1 MSPTVQLLHCLTVS
15 LLHCLARSV
24 PHRRTF
30 AEQRVRRTQKEW
42 LALALLLLL
51 IPPEHPPQHSTTHP
65 RSCTR
70 RIRINIMA
78 GSQQDETMLLNSL
91 TADAPTAPT
100 APTAPAPEAEI
111 AVAAASESSE
121 SEERASKR
129 RRFSPDS
136 PAVQSEEELCII
148 EPVTIAAAAGLSTSD
163 VSMAAVEQSSTD
175 CDESKQSSETDSAA
189 ASLDQVPPD
198 SAASPPF
205 AAGSAAAKPASK
217 RRAQCK
223 ICGLVLSSGSN
234 RLRHER
240 SKHKLTTTS
249 SPPQQQQQQQ
259 QQQRHSNPA
268 AFIDAQP
275 RRSDL
280 HGAAGAAR
288 GAATS
293 SPSPGPQTYRSASKR
308 SFVDMTNTSS
318 PPMIPLARSQSLS
331 EAEEEEWDSELADFI
346 AAGSAGSDLSACL
359 SAEDSEER
367 PLSASTSSG
376 DDTKSDDGPPHDAQQ
391 SSSTSSES
399 DSNDGLGM
407 NFPGNP
413 LLYSDEEMQAG
424 CQSFL
429 VWLRYVS
436 RTQHFATPARQTA
449 RGAVPCSES
458 SRFVPDPHALAFAS
472 MHRERTFLLTSFFS
486 VSLSQRTPSHPVR
499 ISGQGAV
506 SPEIAVATDSDQEFT
521 ALHLPAARSQGRD
534 EACLGRSA
542 GVGEPGHLP
551 GAVCCAGRAKS
562 GKRTFSRY
570 LPSH

>member
-1 MSPTVQLLHCLTVS
+1 VHV
-15 LLHCLARSV
+15 
-24 PHRRTF
+24 
-30 AEQRVRRTQKEW
+30 
-42 LALALLLLL
+42 
-51 IPPEHPPQHSTTHP
+51 
-65 RSCTR
+65 
-70 RIRINIMA
+70 
-78 GSQQDETMLLNSL
+78 ET
-91 TADAPTAPT
+91 
-100 APTAPAPEAEI
+100 
-111 AVAAASESSE
+111 
-121 SEERASKR
+121 
-129 RRFSPDS
+129 
-136 PAVQSEEELCII
+136 EEELCII
-148 EPVTIAAAAGLSTSD
+148 EPVTIAAAAGLDTSD
-163 VSMAAVEQSSTD
+163 VSMAVVEQSSTD

-198 SAASPPF
+198 SATSPHF
-205 AAGSAAAKPASK
+205 AAGSTAAKPASK

-223 ICGLVLSSGSN
+223 FCNLVLSSQSN

-259 QQQRHSNPA
+259 QRHSNPA

-275 RRSDL
+275 RRPGP
-280 HGAAGAAR
+280 HGAAAASR

-293 SPSPGPQTYRSASKR
+293 SPSPAAQTYRSASKR

-318 PPMIPLARSQSLS
+318 PPVIPLARSQSLS
-331 EAEEEEWDSELADFI
+331 EAEEEDWDSELADFI
-346 AAGSAGSDLSACL
+346 AAGSAGSDLSAGP

-391 SSSTSSES
+391 SSSTPNSES

-413 LLYSDEEMQAG
+413 LLFSDEEMQAG

-449 RGAVPCSES
+449 RGAFPCSES

-472 MHRERTFLLTSFFS
+472 MHREQTFLLTSFFLS
-486 VSLSQRTPSHPVR
+486 RFLSEPPLTPCEFLVKGRSRLKSLSQLTPIKNSLR
-499 ISGQGAV
+499 FIYQLLGAKEETRPPSV
-506 SPEIAVATDSDQEFT
+506 DLQVWASLATCQ
-521 ALHLPAARSQGRD
+521 ALYAA
-534 EACLGRSA
+534 LGER
-542 GVGEPGHLP
+542 GVGS
-551 GAVCCAGRAKS
+551 GRFHGIFLLIKV
-562 GKRTFSRY
+562 RTTGVF
-570 LPSH
+570 